1 MQRVG
6 FWILL
11 AALFLG
17 GQAWWRIAAPPET
30 GKVTAF
36 DGGGGVPPTKSP

>member
-11 AALFLG
+11 ATLFLG
-17 GQAWWRIAAPPET
+17 GQAWWRSSAPPA
-30 GKVTAF
+30 GKFTAL
-36 DGGGGVPPTKSP
+36 DGGGGVPPTKNP

>member
-17 GQAWWRIAAPPET
+17 GQAWWRATAPAP
-30 GKVTAF
+30 GKFTTL
-36 DGGGGVPPTKSP
+36 DGGGGVPPTKNP